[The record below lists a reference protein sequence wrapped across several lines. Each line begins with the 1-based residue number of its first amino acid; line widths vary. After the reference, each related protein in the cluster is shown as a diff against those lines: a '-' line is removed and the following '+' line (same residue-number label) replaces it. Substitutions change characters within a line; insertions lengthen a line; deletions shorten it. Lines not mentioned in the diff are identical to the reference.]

1 MKKPPYVNTFK
12 DRHGKAR
19 VYFRRHGYSAR
30 LPAEIGSPGFNV
42 AYSVALS
49 QSEQKQP
56 LHNFAQGSVSQ
67 VIELYLGSSQ
77 HKTLSE
83 SSRRTYRIELDKIR
97 ERHGSKPLCDLKRSH
112 VHRMMDKLADSPN
125 QANKLLRF
133 LGMICRFA
141 ITRDLIII
149 DPTAGLKRMKVSGSG
164 FKDWPDSLIEKF
176 EMHWPIGTKQR
187 LAFDLALYTG
197 QRRSDIAKMH
207 RSHID
212 GETIQVRQK
221 KTDAYLVIPLHPQ
234 LVSSLVATKR
244 SGLFLLETRYAKPYS
259 TKGLG
264 GCFRKWT
271 REAEI
276 PKGYSLHGLRKAC
289 CRRLAEAGCSANEIM
304 SISGHVTLK
313 EAERYTRAASQKVLA
328 QSAIQRTEQKQKVTN
343 PRR

>member
-1 MKKPPYVNTFK
+1 MKKPPYVNTFT

-19 VYFRRHGYSAR
+19 VYFRRRGYSVR
-30 LPAEIGSPGFNV
+30 LPVELGSPAFNR

-49 QSEQKQP
+49 QSEQKHP

-77 HKTLSE
+77 YKTLSK
-83 SSRRTYRIELDKIR
+83 STRRTYRIELDKIR
-97 ERHGSKPLCDLKRSH
+97 KQHGDKKLRDLKRSH
-112 VHRMMDKLADSPN
+112 LHRMMDKLAHSPN

-141 ITRDLIII
+141 VARDIVSV
-149 DPTAGLKRMKVSGSG
+149 DPTTGLKKLKVLGAG
-164 FKDWPDSLIEKF
+164 FKDWPESMIKKYEAC
-176 EMHWPIGTKQR
+176 WPIGTKQR

-207 RSHID
+207 RNHID
-212 GETIQVRQK
+212 GDTIQVRQR

-234 LVSSLVATKR
+234 LVSSIAATKG
-244 SGLFLLETRYAKPYS
+244 SGLFLLETRYAKPYT
-259 TKGLG
+259 TKGFG
-264 GCFRKWT
+264 GRFRTWAL
-271 REAEI
+271 EAGI

-328 QSAIQRTEQKQKVTN
+328 QSAIQRTEQKQKTTN
-343 PRR
+343 PRG